1 MAAAGKAIANSS
13 HKPLVRHG
21 FCGRFQPSICAP
33 PFAPPEPR
41 RRFLTRL
48 GNTAALFAAPGAFAE
63 ELIRT
68 TEQTEGP
75 FHPEK
80 LPLDTA
86 NDLIIVNNALT
97 PTTGEITWLSRRI
110 LNAKRGRN
118 TNPSC
123 FPEFLP

>member
-1 MAAAGKAIANSS
+1 MRHRVLRQIPAINLRA
-13 HKPLVRHG
+13 
-21 FCGRFQPSICAP
+21 

-41 RRFLTRL
+41 RHFLTRL
-48 GNTAALFAAPGAFAE
+48 SNTAALIAAPGAYAE
-63 ELIRT
+63 ALIRT

-75 FHPEK
+75 FYPEK

-86 NDLIIVNNALT
+86 TDLIIVNDALT
-97 PTTGEITWLSRRI
+97 PATGEITWLNSRI
-110 LNAKRGRN
+110 LDAKRGRN